1 MTMKQEEKVL
11 LKVVMDGKKVILS
24 GDTKTG
30 EDVAALFEV
39 LAGMLSGLTSHDY
52 TVADLYQVKVQTLP
66 AFISALV
73 YQLDNRLSEL
83 GVTNTDGI
91 TMLEEVIK
99 NYRLVARMKEEGYNE
114 MLKNAPK
121 KPSDEKKNY
130 N

>member
-1 MTMKQEEKVL
+1 MKKEEKVL
-11 LKVVMDGKKVILS
+11 LKITMDGKKVMLT

-39 LAGMLSGLTSHDY
+39 LAGMFCGLTNHDY
-52 TVADLYQVKVQTLP
+52 TVADLYQAKVQTLP

-73 YQLDNRLSEL
+73 YQLDHRLAEL

-91 TMLEEVIK
+91 TMLEEAIK
-99 NYRLVARMKEEGYNE
+99 NYRLMARMEEEGYSE
-114 MLKNAPK
+114 MLKNAP